1 MRPLFRAGALVA
13 LAVLSLPAVALA
25 NGADVLTATTA
36 ARDALADARDAAQA
50 RVAEIGTLLVGA
62 DPTTA
67 KALST
72 EAKGL
77 ASVVK
82 AVDKALPSFA
92 IALTALRQNDIPAF
106 AKGAVKAVSGFAG
119 VLKAG
124 AKADSAAYTLDAAT
138 LDDLSQAL
146 RDALTEGRD
155 SIDDSAEKA
164 KGAAEKALV
173 KADAAIAKGQPG
185 KAPAAY
191 LGAID
196 DVALAP
202 VAVDSEFG
210 HPAIHLRGLNG
221 RPVNLGISVVPYS
234 PKQTCGACH
243 DYDAAT
249 MGFHFQQG
257 FEDISDTYAAT
268 HGISPDY
275 ILSDGMY
282 GRW

>member
-1 MRPLFRAGALVA
+1 M
-13 LAVLSLPAVALA
+13 S
-25 NGADVLTATTA
+25 A
-36 ARDALADARDAAQA
+36 ARDALADAKDAAGT
-50 RVAEIGTLLVGA
+50 RIAEIGTLLPGA
-62 DPTTA
+62 DAATA

-77 ASVVK
+77 AGVVK
-82 AVDKALPSFA
+82 AVDKALPAFETS
-92 IALTALRQNDIPAF
+92 LTLLRQNDIPAF
-106 AKGAVKAVSGFAG
+106 AKTATKAVSGFAG
-119 VLKAG
+119 VLKSG
-124 AKADSAAYTLDAAT
+124 AKVASAAYTLDDTTVVA
-138 LDDLSQAL
+138 LSDAL
-146 RDALTEGRD
+146 RNALTEGRAA
-155 SIDDSAEKA
+155 IDPAATKA
-164 KGAAEKALV
+164 VGAADKAIV
-173 KADAAIAKGQPG
+173 KADAAIAKGQPA

-196 DVALAP
+196 DVAAAP
-202 VAVDSEFG
+202 VPVTSDGG

-257 FEDISDTYAAT
+257 FEDVSDTYAT
-268 HGISPDY
+268 DNGITPDY
-275 ILSDGMY
+275 ILSDGMF